1 MNRTRYLSILLVAV
15 MFLIVGCGLL
25 GTQALGT
32 GEDPQAVYTQAVQTL
47 QAQLTQQAFDNLV
60 KQLTQSAAQPTATAT
75 LPPASPTATLP
86 TSTQVVPTAT
96 SAPPT
101 SQPTATSVPIPCNQ
115 AEFVGDVTISD
126 GTIFTPGSKFTKV
139 WRLRNTGSCTWDD
152 DYSLV
157 YVSGDRMKGTR
168 ELLLD
173 EVVRPGG
180 RLDVSVDLEAPN
192 SAGRYQGFW
201 MLSDHTGARFGI
213 GKQARDAF
221 WVEIRVKVP
230 NSSFDYDFAVNLCAA
245 SWESSAGDLRCPGD
259 SASDAGS
266 VVLLDRPNLENDR
279 TENESTLWIRPEATR
294 NGWISGIYPEYKIR
308 EYDHFLADVGCLA
321 DSKGCAVTFSLGY
334 ETSNGKY
341 HSLGEWYEEF
351 DGQIT
356 RIKIDLTSL
365 AGQEVQ
371 FVLGVS
377 NEGKAGMGNAF
388 WLVPSIRNIKPSPSP
403 EPVWTSAQKAA
414 TQKIAQDLS
423 LDASTLSMVSVTVA
437 EWKDSC
443 LGVQLPDQVCSEVV
457 VPGYSFVFEAA
468 NRRFEA
474 HTDNDGTLVFWFEL

>member
-1 MNRTRYLSILLVAV
+1 
-15 MFLIVGCGLL
+15 
-25 GTQALGT
+25 
-32 GEDPQAVYTQAVQTL
+32 
-47 QAQLTQQAFDNLV
+47 
-60 KQLTQSAAQPTATAT
+60 
-75 LPPASPTATLP
+75 
-86 TSTQVVPTAT
+86 
-96 SAPPT
+96 
-101 SQPTATSVPIPCNQ
+101 
-115 AEFVGDVTISD
+115 
-126 GTIFTPGSKFTKV
+126 
-139 WRLRNTGSCTWDD
+139 
-152 DYSLV
+152 
-157 YVSGDRMKGTR
+157 
-168 ELLLD
+168 
-173 EVVRPGG
+173 
-180 RLDVSVDLEAPN
+180 
-192 SAGRYQGFW
+192 
-201 MLSDHTGARFGI
+201 
-213 GKQARDAF
+213 
-221 WVEIRVKVP
+221 
-230 NSSFDYDFAVNLCAA
+230 
-245 SWESSAGDLRCPGD
+245 
-259 SASDAGS
+259 
-266 VVLLDRPNLENDR
+266 
-279 TENESTLWIRPEATR
+279 
-294 NGWISGIYPEYKIR
+294 
-308 EYDHFLADVGCLA
+308 
-321 DSKGCAVTFSLGY
+321 
-334 ETSNGKY
+334 SNGKY